1 MGSCFSSSSSYI
13 SQPTAEVITF
23 DGSLKEYSEPVPAS
37 DILGED
43 RRSFFI
49 CSADRLYFDAYVPA
63 LGANE
68 LLQLGQIYF
77 VLPNAKLEYPLTGP
91 DMAALAAKASSA
103 LSVASM
109 KRGKGRRI
117 RVVPVTEVCEEV
129 GDGDFDGFK
138 RLDGDKV
145 EILAERSVV
154 MERKV
159 GKGISMRRRMRSPRY
174 RGKLS
179 TIEEGNE

>member
-1 MGSCFSSSSSYI
+1 MGSCFSSGASYS
-13 SQPTAEVITF
+13 SQPTAKVVTF
-23 DGSLKEYSEPVPAS
+23 DGSLKEYSAPVPAS

-49 CSADRLYFDAYVPA
+49 CSADRLYFDSCVPA
-63 LGANE
+63 MGANE
-68 LLQLGQIYF
+68 PLQLGQIYF
-77 VLPNAKLEYPLTGP
+77 VLPNAKLEYPLTGL

-103 LSVASM
+103 LSVASR
-109 KRGKGRRI
+109 KHGKGRRI
-117 RVVPVTEVCEEV
+117 RVAPVGEVCEEV
-129 GDGDFDGFK
+129 GDGDFDGFT

-145 EILAERSVV
+145 KILAERSMVT
-154 MERKV
+154 EKKV
-159 GKGISMRRRMRSPRY
+159 GKGISMRGRMRSPRY